1 MGGGLM
7 SGHSKWSTI
16 KHKKGALDAKR
27 GVLFTKLAR
36 EITVAARS
44 GASGDPSMNP
54 RLRLAIDKARQ
65 NNMPMDNIDRAIKKG
80 TGEGSE
86 GVNFE
91 ETTYEGY
98 GPGGAALL
106 VQALTDNRN
115 RTASEVRTAFSRGG
129 GNLGELGSV
138 SWQFEQKAV
147 VLIDQI
153 APELAEN
160 IELEAI
166 DAGVDDVSFDNGSLE
181 LVSQPNFLEKII
193 RLVRDS
199 GIEPSSATLS
209 MMPINLASLDSQL
222 ARQTLRLIDK
232 LEDLDDIQ
240 NVYTNADFPE
250 EALESYTNDTH

>member
-147 VLIDQI
+147 VLIDKI

>member
-1 MGGGLM
+1 M

-240 NVYTNADFPE
+240 NVYTNADIPE

>member
-1 MGGGLM
+1 M

-27 GVLFTKLAR
+27 GALFTKLAR
-36 EITVAARS
+36 EITVAARQ
-44 GASGDPSMNP
+44 GASSDPSMNP

-80 TGEGSE
+80 TGEGAD
-86 GVNFE
+86 GANYE

-115 RTASEVRTAFSRGG
+115 RTASEVRTAFNRGG
-129 GNLGELGSV
+129 GNLGESGSV
-138 SWQFEQKAV
+138 AWQFEQKAV
-147 VLIDQI
+147 VLIDAISPQQ
-153 APELAEN
+153 AEN

-166 DAGVDDVSFDNGSLE
+166 DAGADDVSFDNGSLE
-181 LVSQPNFLEKII
+181 LVSKPGFLETLSK
-193 RLVRDS
+193 LVRDS

-209 MMPINLASLDSQL
+209 MVPVNLAPLDLQL
-222 ARQTLRLIDK
+222 AKQTLRLIDK

-240 NVYTNADFPE
+240 NVFTNADFPDE
-250 EALESYTNDTH
+250 VLESYSNDNH

>member
-1 MGGGLM
+1 M

-240 NVYTNADFPE
+240 NVYTNADFPVE
-250 EALESYTNDTH
+250 SLESYTNDTN

>member
-1 MGGGLM
+1 M

-181 LVSQPNFLEKII
+181 LVSQPNFLEKIMRI
-193 RLVRDS
+193 VKDN

>member
-1 MGGGLM
+1 M

-147 VLIDQI
+147 VLIDKI

-209 MMPINLASLDSQL
+209 MMPIKLASLDSKL

>member
-1 MGGGLM
+1 M

>member
-7 SGHSKWSTI
+7 TGHSKWSTI

>member
-1 MGGGLM
+1 M

-147 VLIDQI
+147 VLIDKI